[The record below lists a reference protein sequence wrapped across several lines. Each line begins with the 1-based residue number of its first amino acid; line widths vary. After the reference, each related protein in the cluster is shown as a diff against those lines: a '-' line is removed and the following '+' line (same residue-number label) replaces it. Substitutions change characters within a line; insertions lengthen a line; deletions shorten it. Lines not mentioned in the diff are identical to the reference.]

1 MSTNDFPWTQPSSF
15 NSSSAPISQ
24 PPAGAPVAN
33 GVASS
38 TNTFA
43 SPSSVPNPI
52 QRPNDPG
59 AASNVSSKRAWFI
72 VLSILAF
79 LVVVLVVLGYFFV
92 PWGSQPREMAASS
105 QGYSGS
111 ATSTGNISRD
121 WAAGIATAW
130 TLDSISPVRGEHDEV
145 TTLVDGTTLY
155 VAATNSIREGLDVAA
170 VDISG
175 SQPQVIWDSSNP
187 NVVRDSYR
195 LNLRMAS
202 IGDRLIVG
210 NSTVDKATGEVQE
223 APWVDDT
230 PLTVAGD
237 VLVTCSG
244 AETCTGWTWE
254 SSEWKQQWKS
264 ITSLQE
270 ERHGIWEMRDA
281 PVVGSGDDMSVLAP
295 VADRRTLQ
303 LINVRTGTVTTLGEK
318 VRLDPTSYRRDVFVA
333 SDGVAVV
340 IDRDQAQFFDT
351 SGTLVDSF
359 QVARY
364 LNEIVRGGQ
373 APTLEELQT
382 YLKTGRTP
390 WATGTVEVSGR
401 KCEDVTVSTT
411 SGGSSRIVHDAKGLA
426 IGSGERCTPDVTE
439 VRMSTDGAAVYIVN
453 GGHVQSDH
461 VYFLD
466 TDGDVVHENTALTNA
481 DQLTWAFDDLVI
493 AISKGQVTAFTP
505 ASA

>member
-1 MSTNDFPWTQPSSF
+1 M
-15 NSSSAPISQ
+15 
-24 PPAGAPVAN
+24 
-33 GVASS
+33 
-38 TNTFA
+38 
-43 SPSSVPNPI
+43 
-52 QRPNDPG
+52 
-59 AASNVSSKRAWFI
+59 
-72 VLSILAF
+72 
-79 LVVVLVVLGYFFV
+79 VLGYFFV

-223 APWVDDT
+223 APWVDDA

-270 ERHGIWEMRDA
+270 ERHGIW
-281 PVVGSGDDMSVLAP
+281 
-295 VADRRTLQ
+295 
-303 LINVRTGTVTTLGEK
+303 
-318 VRLDPTSYRRDVFVA
+318 
-333 SDGVAVV
+333 
-340 IDRDQAQFFDT
+340 DRDQAQFFDT

>member
-187 NVVRDSYR
+187 NVVRDS
-195 LNLRMAS
+195 L
-202 IGDRLIVG
+202 
-210 NSTVDKATGEVQE
+210 
-223 APWVDDT
+223 PF
-230 PLTVAGD
+230 
-237 VLVTCSG
+237 
-244 AETCTGWTWE
+244 E
-254 SSEWKQQWKS
+254 SA
-264 ITSLQE
+264 
-270 ERHGIWEMRDA
+270 HG
-281 PVVGSGDDMSVLAP
+281 VH
-295 VADRRTLQ
+295 RR
-303 LINVRTGTVTTLGEK
+303 
-318 VRLDPTSYRRDVFVA
+318 
-333 SDGVAVV
+333 
-340 IDRDQAQFFDT
+340 QAH
-351 SGTLVDSF
+351 
-359 QVARY
+359 R
-364 LNEIVRGGQ
+364 
-373 APTLEELQT
+373 
-382 YLKTGRTP
+382 
-390 WATGTVEVSGR
+390 W
-401 KCEDVTVSTT
+401 
-411 SGGSSRIVHDAKGLA
+411 
-426 IGSGERCTPDVTE
+426 
-439 VRMSTDGAAVYIVN
+439 
-453 GGHVQSDH
+453 
-461 VYFLD
+461 
-466 TDGDVVHENTALTNA
+466 
-481 DQLTWAFDDLVI
+481 
-493 AISKGQVTAFTP
+493 
-505 ASA
+505 